1 MKKSKIA
8 LLATM
13 MANLCQAFRI
23 EGMGDPK
30 ITCKENEDKLRC
42 SNGNIK
48 EGLCPGVLVQH
59 CKIGDDVC
67 KCKEGT
73 FRKDDKKCVPLRECV
88 TREFHRGFL
97 HDNQEIFQVGM
108 SGNVWDNTS
117 AKCIRGTRTSNSLSF
132 EYFKLKFQ
140 DRTKNWADSEYDI
153 GVEVVQP
160 NPQSEWELRINSY
173 AAGRTPDPRI
183 HSSYPILHGS
193 DDCLILFLTNLEP
206 GNDRRDCVYFVKK
219 SAVQNQRPWRC
230 DFLFNNYCHRPFI
243 NLQQLDDKCS

>member
-1 MKKSKIA
+1 MKRNKIA
-8 LLATM
+8 LLAMM

-30 ITCKENEDKLRC
+30 ITCKENEDKVRC
-42 SNGNIK
+42 SHGRIT
-48 EGLCPGVLVQH
+48 EGRCPGVFVER
-59 CKIGDDVC
+59 CENGEDVC

-73 FRKDDKKCVPLRECV
+73 FRKDDKKCVPWRECV
-88 TREFHRGFL
+88 TREFHRSFL
-97 HDNQEIFQVGM
+97 HNNPEIFQVGM

-140 DRTKNWADSEYDI
+140 DRKKNWADSEYNI

-173 AAGRTPDPRI
+173 DT
-183 HSSYPILHGS
+183 
-193 DDCLILFLTNLEP
+193 
-206 GNDRRDCVYFVKK
+206 RDCVYFVSK
-219 SAVQNQRPWRC
+219 SAVPNQRPWRC

-243 NLQQLDDKCS
+243 NLHMLDDKCR